1 MKLIARKVKSIFKS
15 KQVKVVVLPTGL
27 ICSHY
32 ANGTITVSG

>member
-1 MKLIARKVKSIFKS
+1 MKLIKRGMQSIFKS
-15 KQVKVVVLPTGL
+15 KLVKVVVLPTGL